1 MISIEI
7 QYHIN
12 LIILSRELFRIK
24 FQTNIFKISN
34 EHFQNF
40 NKHFQN
46 LKIPKIHMILYSF
59 LQETIVLTFLI
70 SSLFITRL

>member
-46 LKIPKIHMILYSF
+46 FNKHSQNLKIPKIHMILYSF
-59 LQETIVLTFLI
+59 L
-70 SSLFITRL
+70 